1 MKSISIDGSAFDST
15 QFAELQEI
23 VDDAFWETIDRH
35 LLSTLEGVK
44 ERCDYFTQDV
54 DQVHQRMKEFL
65 VEKSTILFFYVGDL
79 EHTSW
84 DE

>member
-23 VDDAFWETIDRH
+23 VDDAFWETIDHH

-44 ERCDYFTQDV
+44 ASCDYFTQDV

-79 EHTSW
+79 GHTSW